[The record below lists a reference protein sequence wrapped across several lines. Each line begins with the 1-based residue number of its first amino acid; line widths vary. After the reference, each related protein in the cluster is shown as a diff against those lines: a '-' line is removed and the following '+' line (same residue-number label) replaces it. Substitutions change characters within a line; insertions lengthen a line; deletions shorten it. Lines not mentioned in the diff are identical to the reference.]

1 MYKKVID
8 LPNCVLKVQ
17 SNSNL
22 DSVLG
27 YGSRL
32 NKKRSFLFISKL
44 LGKHIPVTPKKLFS
58 TYFKLAKLVNPAI
71 KEDYVLVIGMA
82 ETATGLGWGLFE
94 HIVAKSKMY
103 IHTTRVKLAQGH
115 LTEFEEEHS
124 HATEQYLYAPKSVK
138 FDVNKINHIVIVDD
152 EITTGNTIK
161 NLIIQLNQVFKTPK
175 VSVVTLLNWSNYKK
189 NYKIYAL
196 HEGTFSV
203 KEKPA
208 SKKEELASNSTT
220 NAKLVLKKLSNGYG
234 RVGSF
239 SFPSISKKNIE
250 LFKKFK
256 NRKILLLGTGEFMY
270 YAQVASRYFDE
281 SNILKIQSTSRSPV
295 LIGGNIKSKISFKD
309 NYYSDISNYLYNVIC
324 KKYDVVIIFSESK
337 SNFDYL
343 LHDQLREKFNEIIP
357 IYV

>member
-1 MYKKVID
+1 MYKKVVD

-44 LGKHIPVTPKKLFS
+44 LGKHIPVTPKKLNS
-58 TYFKLAKLVNPAI
+58 TYVTLAKLINPDI
-71 KEDYVLVIGMA
+71 KEDRVLVIGMA

-94 HIVAKSKMY
+94 HLVSKSKIY
-103 IHTTRVKLAQGH
+103 IHTTRVKLEQGY

-124 HATEQYLYAPKSVK
+124 HATEQYLYAPKSAK

-152 EITTGNTIK
+152 EITTGNTVK
-161 NLIIQLNQVFKTPK
+161 NLIAQLNQVFKTPK
-175 VSVVTLLNWSNYKK
+175 ISVVTLLNWSNYKK
-189 NYKIYAL
+189 DYTIYAL

-203 KEKPA
+203 KEKPT
-208 SKKEELASNSTT
+208 SKKEMLSSKSNRS
-220 NAKLVLKKLSNGYG
+220 AKPILKKLSNGYG

-239 SFPSISKKNIE
+239 SFPAISKKNIE
-250 LFKKFK
+250 RFKQFK
-256 NRKILLLGTGEFMY
+256 NSKILLLGTGEFMY
-270 YAQVASRYFDE
+270 YAQVASRYFHD
-281 SNILKIQSTSRSPV
+281 SNSLKIQSTTRSPV

-309 NYYSDISNYLYNVIC
+309 NYYSDITNYLYNVIC

-337 SNFDYL
+337 SKFDYL